1 MNYTKALPATGGG
14 LLIGGIIISQ
24 AWILAIASAIV
35 LGAAIVIRFAW
46 RHDKSING
54 V

>member
-14 LLIGGIIISQ
+14 LLIGGIVISQ
-24 AWILAIASAIV
+24 AWILAIALTIV
-35 LGAAIVIRFAW
+35 AAAALAIRFAW
-46 RHDKSING
+46 RRDKSING

>member
-14 LLIGGIIISQ
+14 LLVGGVVISQ
-24 AWILAIASAIV
+24 AWILGISLAIV
-35 LGAAIVIRFAW
+35 VSAALAIRFAW